1 MDWTPTGRV
10 REVPASDAADFATT
24 HGAAYEPVVLRG
36 LVADWPLVRAG
47 REGAPAAAELLA
59 RYDRG
64 EPTHVMRAPAEV
76 GGRFFYNDALR
87 GFNFKVERA
96 PLSTLMG
103 ELIALAG
110 EASPPGLYAGSA
122 PTAQHLPGF
131 AEAHPMPLARPDGP
145 PRIWVGN
152 KTRVAAHYD
161 VSDNVA
167 VVAMGRRRFTLFP
180 PAATPDLYVGPLDV
194 TIAGQPVSMVDLAAP
209 DLERYPRFAHAMEQ
223 ALSVVLE
230 PGDAIFVPTLWW
242 HAVEALDPVNIL
254 VNYWYNQPPA
264 GSPFAAM
271 LHAMLAIRDLP
282 APQRAAWGVWFDQY
296 VFRADAATSAD
307 HLPPHAQ
314 GVAGPPSPARE
325 QAMRAYLRR
334 ALG

>member
-1 MDWTPTGRV
+1 MTWIPERTVPT
-10 REVPASDAADFATT
+10 VPASDAADFAAT
-24 HGAAYEPVVLRG
+24 HGSAYQPVVLRG
-36 LVADWPLVRAG
+36 LVADWPLVQAG
-47 REGAPAAAELLA
+47 ANGARAAADCLA

-64 EPTHVMRAPAEV
+64 DPTHVMRGPPEI
-76 GGRFFYNDALR
+76 GGRFFYDDAMR

-96 PLSTLMG
+96 PLSTLMA
-103 ELIALAG
+103 ELIARADD
-110 EASPPGLYAGSA
+110 AAPPGLYAGSA

-131 AEAHPMPLARPDGP
+131 AEAHPMPLAHPDVP

-152 KTRVAAHYD
+152 RTRVAAHYD

-209 DLERYPRFAHAMEQ
+209 DLARFPRFAAAMDQ
-223 ALSVVLE
+223 AMSVVLE

-264 GSPFAAM
+264 GSPFAAL
-271 LHAMLAIRDLP
+271 LHAMLSIRDLP
-282 APQRAAWGVWFDQY
+282 APERAAWAVWFEQY
-296 VFRADAATSAD
+296 VFRADAAHSAD

-314 GVAGPPSPARE
+314 GVAGPPSPGRE